1 MKDLIVQ
8 IAIAVIPILGAWVAK
23 VLLANKQ
30 ALTLVQVLEPLAQAA
45 VTAAEQLGVTQ
56 AITGTVKKSQAVA
69 SVETQLKA
77 MGFTKVDQQTVENAV
92 EKAYSDLK
100 DTIEATYTKGA

>member
-8 IAIAVIPILGAWVAK
+8 IAVAVIPILGAWVAK
-23 VLLANKQ
+23 QLLANKQ

-45 VTAAEQLGVTQ
+45 VTAAEQLGVTK
-56 AITGTVKKSQAVA
+56 AVTGAVKKSKAVE

-77 MGFTKVDQQTVENAV
+77 MGFTKVDQQTIENAV
-92 EKAYSDLK
+92 EKAYADLK
-100 DTIEATYTKGA
+100 NTIEATYTKGA

>member
-8 IAIAVIPILGAWVAK
+8 IAVAVIPILGAWVTK

-56 AITGTVKKSQAVA
+56 AVTGAVKKSRAVA

-77 MGFTKVDQQTVENAV
+77 MGFTKVDQQTIANAV
-92 EKAYSDLK
+92 EKAYADLK
-100 DTIEATYTKGA
+100 NTIEATYPKGA

>member
-45 VTAAEQLGVTQ
+45 VTASEQLGVTKEV
-56 AITGTVKKSQAVA
+56 TGAVKKSKAVE
-69 SVETQLKA
+69 SVKTQLKA
-77 MGFTKVDQQTVENAV
+77 MGFTKVDQQTVANAV
-92 EKAYSDLK
+92 EKAYADLK
-100 DTIEATYTKGA
+100 NTIEATYVKGA

>member
-8 IAIAVIPILGAWVAK
+8 IAIAVIPILGAWVVK

-45 VTAAEQLGVTQ
+45 VTASEQSGVTQ
-56 AITGTVKKSQAVA
+56 AVTGAVKKSKAVA
-69 SVETQLKA
+69 SVKTQLKA

-100 DTIEATYTKGA
+100 NTIEATYTKGA

>member
-30 ALTLVQVLEPLAQAA
+30 ALTLVQVLEPLAQASRYRSRT
-45 VTAAEQLGVTQ
+45 VRCY
-56 AITGTVKKSQAVA
+56 TGNNR
-69 SVETQLKA
+69 
-77 MGFTKVDQQTVENAV
+77 GR
-92 EKAYSDLK
+92 
-100 DTIEATYTKGA
+100 

>member
-1 MKDLIVQ
+1 MTFLSASSSSKI
-8 IAIAVIPILGAWVAK
+8 
-23 VLLANKQ
+23 
-30 ALTLVQVLEPLAQAA
+30 AQAA

-100 DTIEATYTKGA
+100 NTIEATYTKGA

>member
-30 ALTLVQVLEPLAQAA
+30 ALTLVQVLTPLAQAA

-56 AITGTVKKSQAVA
+56 AIDGAVKKSKAVA

-92 EKAYSDLK
+92 EKAYADLK
-100 DTIEATYTKGA
+100 STIEATYHKGA